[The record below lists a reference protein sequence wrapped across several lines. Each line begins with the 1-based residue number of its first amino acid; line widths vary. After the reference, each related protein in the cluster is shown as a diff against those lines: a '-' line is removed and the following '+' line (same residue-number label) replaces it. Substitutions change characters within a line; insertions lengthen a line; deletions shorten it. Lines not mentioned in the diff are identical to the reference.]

1 MCGGLEE
8 KYDFNVYL
16 IEFKSK
22 RSGGGRASSVG
33 RGVADSGWESGMRS
47 LGADVGGGG
56 AVGRGGVW
64 RFEGGG
70 GAFSLLLLLGGKELL
85 GSCDW
90 YEEGKDDGC
99 ELKDGASSGGIF
111 GIGNS

>member
-8 KYDFNVYL
+8 KYDLRVDL

-22 RSGGGRASSVG
+22 SSGGGRTLSVG
-33 RGVADSGWESGMRS
+33 RGVAGSGWESGTRS
-47 LGADVGGGG
+47 LDAEDVGGRG

-64 RFEGGG
+64 RFEGG
-70 GAFSLLLLLGGKELL
+70 AFSLLLLLGGKEPL
-85 GSCDW
+85 GSC
-90 YEEGKDDGC
+90 EEGDDDGC
-99 ELKDGASSGGIF
+99 EELKDAASSGGIF